1 MTVFISEGL
10 DVTEGI
16 ALDWIA
22 RNLYWVDSSLNT
34 IEVASLE
41 RPGARFTS
49 SFFHILY
56 FLDQL
61 IVQVLLSFSFDF
73 FVFQI
78 FYYCNSLK
86 NLFFHF
92 YESSDRLSLFNIN
105 YVDFAERY

>member
-41 RPGARFTS
+41 RSAAR
-49 SFFHILY
+49 
-56 FLDQL
+56 
-61 IVQVLLSFSFDF
+61 
-73 FVFQI
+73 
-78 FYYCNSLK
+78 
-86 NLFFHF
+86 
-92 YESSDRLSLFNIN
+92 
-105 YVDFAERY
+105 